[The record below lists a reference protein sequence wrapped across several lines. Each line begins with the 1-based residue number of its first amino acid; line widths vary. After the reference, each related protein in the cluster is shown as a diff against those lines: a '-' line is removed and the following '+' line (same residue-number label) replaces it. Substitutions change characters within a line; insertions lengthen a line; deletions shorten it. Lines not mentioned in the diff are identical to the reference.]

1 MQIAHPKQNRSRQT
15 PGGESALETKQPTHT
30 QAPST
35 ENKNEKLIH
44 TLFTRDF
51 NFSLRVALSQ
61 ISLRLVNT
69 PWIEG
74 VSFMAL
80 FIATFQINLSG
91 YNSHKSS

>member
-15 PGGESALETKQPTHT
+15 PGGSLHSKRNNPHT
-30 QAPST
+30 QALST

-51 NFSLRVALSQ
+51 NFSVRVALSQ

-80 FIATFQINLSG
+80 FIATFQIDLSG